1 MPTKYSTVEEYLT
14 LQPAKVR
21 ANLEQV
27 RQIMKKAAPKAE
39 EIISYKMPAL
49 KYYGMIAWYINRKD
63 YCGIYVRPRV
73 LDKFKKELEPYRKT
87 KSALYI
93 PYDKP
98 LPKKLIT
105 EIVKCA
111 VKMNLEDDPLK
122 GRKLRSRKMA
132 NPYFC

>member
-1 MPTKYSTVEEYLT
+1 MQTKYSTVEEYLA
-14 LQPAKVR
+14 LQPSKVR
-21 ANLEQV
+21 ADLEQI
-27 RQIMKKAAPKAE
+27 RQVMKKAAPKAE
-39 EIISYKMPAL
+39 EVISYKMPAL
-49 KYYGMIAWYINRKD
+49 KYHGMIAWYINRKD

-73 LDKFKKELEPYRKT
+73 LNEFKKELEPYRKT

-111 VKMNLEDDPLK
+111 VKMNLDDDVVK
-122 GRKLRSRKMA
+122 GKKA
-132 NPYFC
+132 KK

>member
-1 MPTKYSTVEEYLT
+1 VKYSTVEEYLA
-14 LQPAKVR
+14 LQPSKVR
-21 ANLEQV
+21 ADLEKV

-39 EIISYKMPAL
+39 EVISYKMPAL
-49 KYYGMIAWYINRKD
+49 KYHGMIAWYINRKD

-73 LDKFKKELEPYRKT
+73 LDTFKKELESYRKT

-111 VKMNLEDDPLK
+111 VKMNLEDDAIK
-122 GRKLRSRKMA
+122 SKKTKK
-132 NPYFC
+132 

>member
-1 MPTKYSTVEEYLT
+1 MNAKYSTVEEYLA
-14 LQPAKVR
+14 LQPTKVG
-21 ANLEQV
+21 ADLELV

-39 EIISYKMPAL
+39 EVISYKMPAL
-49 KYYGMIAWYINRKD
+49 KYHGMIAWYINRKD

-105 EIVKCA
+105 DIVKCA
-111 VKMNLEDDPLK
+111 VKMNLEDAAVK
-122 GRKLRSRKMA
+122 SKKTKK
-132 NPYFC
+132 

>member
-1 MPTKYSTVEEYLT
+1 MPTKYSTVEEYLA
-14 LQPAKVR
+14 LQPANVR
-21 ANLEQV
+21 ANLEKV

-39 EIISYKMPAL
+39 EVISYKMPAL
-49 KYYGMIAWYINRKD
+49 KYHGMIAWYINRKD

-73 LDKFKKELEPYRKT
+73 LDEFKKELEPYRKT

-98 LPKKLIT
+98 LPKKLIA

-111 VKMNLEDDPLK
+111 VKMNLEEYALK
-122 GRKLRSRKMA
+122 SKKTKK
-132 NPYFC
+132 